1 MYCKLFASLYQG
13 TLRGRSDE
21 ILVFTNL
28 LAHTSAGGMVDIHFR
43 AVSEET
49 GLSLDRVKQAILAL
63 ESPDEES
70 RSPEEQGARLVR
82 LDEHRAWGWRVVNHG
97 KYRAIKNEDDRAEQ
111 NRLAQARF
119 RERKKAE
126 ANGETSSEV
135 NSVSES
141 NTSKPKQRHKAE
153 AEADTEE
160 KNTPAGDSLSLDS
173 SPPVSKPRTSGKP
186 SDMAE
191 LVAYSLSEG
200 GNQSEAQD
208 FFDKMEAKGWIV
220 GKSKIKDWKA
230 QFRTYHRNGWL
241 NADSRPIAS
250 QTSTYVPP
258 RAPEVT
264 WEQHFWDMWDGTKE
278 EGENAIRRR
287 RESFS
292 HFNINI
298 DEQ

>member
-43 AVSEET
+43 AVAEET
-49 GLSLDRVKQAILAL
+49 GLSLDRVKRAILVL

-153 AEADTEE
+153 ADTEE
-160 KNTPAGDSLSLDS
+160 KNTPVGDSLSLDS
-173 SPPVSKPRTSGKP
+173 SPPVSKPRTSGRAFDVSEVEAFAKENK
-186 SDMAE
+186 AE
-191 LVAYSLSEG
+191 H
-200 GNQSEAQD
+200 SEALD
-208 FFDKMEAKGWIV
+208 FWDKMEACGWTKGG
-220 GKSKIKDWKA
+220 GKGKLVDWKA
-230 QFRTYHRNGWL
+230 HFRTYHRNGWL
-241 NADSRPIAS
+241 AS
-250 QTSTYVPP
+250 NKPKPNNSEPTFKKFL
-258 RAPEVT
+258 A
-264 WEQHFWDMWDGTKE
+264 
-278 EGENAIRRR
+278 
-287 RESFS
+287 
-292 HFNINI
+292 
-298 DEQ
+298 